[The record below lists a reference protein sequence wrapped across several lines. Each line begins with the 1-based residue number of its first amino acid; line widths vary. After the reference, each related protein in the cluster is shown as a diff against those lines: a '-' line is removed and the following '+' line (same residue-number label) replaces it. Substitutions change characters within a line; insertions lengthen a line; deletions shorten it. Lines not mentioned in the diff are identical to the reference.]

1 MGTNISGTGTKV
13 TEKTMVLEDKAL
25 QSSYPQMQFLDTGE
39 IKKDFLAWK
48 EIIVCWMSL
57 MQTTV
62 FTKRYTEG
70 SAFIS
75 SVVDFQDQ
83 DSNV

>member
-1 MGTNISGTGTKV
+1 
-13 TEKTMVLEDKAL
+13 
-25 QSSYPQMQFLDTGE
+25 MQFLDTGE

-83 DSNV
+83 DSSV

>member
-1 MGTNISGTGTKV
+1 
-13 TEKTMVLEDKAL
+13 
-25 QSSYPQMQFLDTGE
+25 MQFLDTGE

-62 FTKRYTEG
+62 FTKRCTEG

-83 DSNV
+83 DSSV